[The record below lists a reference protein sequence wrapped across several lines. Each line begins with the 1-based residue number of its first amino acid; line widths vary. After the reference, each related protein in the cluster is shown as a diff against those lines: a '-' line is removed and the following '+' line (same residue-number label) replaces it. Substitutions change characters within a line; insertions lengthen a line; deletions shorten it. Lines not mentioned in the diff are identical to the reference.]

1 MERNT
6 VLDGELAA
14 VATRLAAAAGAAD
27 DLPSVLRDYRRE
39 YDLTQAQLAQRL
51 GVSRVTLARV
61 ETGTRKP
68 SAALLAALAELGML
82 QEAA

>member
-1 MERNT
+1 MKRNT

-14 VATRLAAAAGAAD
+14 VATRLAAAHDAAD

-39 YDLTQAQLAQRL
+39 YDLTQSQMAQRL

-61 ETGTRKP
+61 ETGARKP
-68 SAALLAALAELGML
+68 SAALLAALATLGS
-82 QEAA
+82 AS